1 MLHLNLF
8 LRKGLFIF
16 WLILIFTAI
25 ALIFWHNEWVYSLP
39 TPVPENYREI
49 KQGAYIDIDSKLKT
63 EKNKPVFLH
72 FYNPDCPCSRFNIPH
87 IRSLVKSYSSK
98 VTFAIVLMSEK
109 SEYTAREIQD
119 KFGLSIPVLSDK
131 SIAASCGVYST
142 PQAAILNSDHSL
154 YYRGNYNKSRYC
166 TDKKSNYAQMA
177 IDSLLKENA
186 VPAFNASALK
196 AYGCELPNCNKP

>member
-1 MLHLNLF
+1 
-8 LRKGLFIF
+8 
-16 WLILIFTAI
+16 
-25 ALIFWHNEWVYSLP
+25 
-39 TPVPENYREI
+39 
-49 KQGAYIDIDSKLKT
+49 
-63 EKNKPVFLH
+63 
-72 FYNPDCPCSRFNIPH
+72 
-87 IRSLVKSYSSK
+87 
-98 VTFAIVLMSEK
+98 MSEK